1 MRKKMKKKM
10 KMKMNKKMKINET
23 RIRVEKR
30 NVKKNDP
37 KGNILFQMIN

>member
-1 MRKKMKKKM
+1 MKTKMRKKMK
-10 KMKMNKKMKINET
+10 KKMKINET

-37 KGNILFQMIN
+37 KGKGKYSISNV

>member
-1 MRKKMKKKM
+1 MKKKM
-10 KMKMNKKMKINET
+10 KMKMKKKINET
-23 RIRVEKR
+23 RTRVEKR